1 MVVSRTGNAS
11 REGRLPSLLYSGS
24 ASPMHRTNLT
34 SLITRYDVFLLDI
47 YGVLVSSAGALPG
60 AAEFLHRLKDGG
72 KHFLLVSNDAS
83 RSVETAIARYRSFGL
98 DVHSD
103 QFLCSGMMLADYY
116 AAHGLAGKPS
126 IVLGT
131 QDSAEYV
138 RAAGGRVVS
147 SRDQS
152 AEVIVLADDVGYPL
166 LDTVNDVVS
175 VLLARLDAGLET
187 HLVLPNPD
195 YVFPSGPQ
203 RYGVASGAIAEMI
216 ESVLRLRAPDG
227 RLRFVPLGKPHAPLF
242 EAALRRSP
250 TQDKRRIVMI
260 GDQFVTDVRG
270 AQDLGID
277 SVFIETGV
285 GRLRDAEVHGI
296 HSTWVL
302 ADLVD

>member
-1 MVVSRTGNAS
+1 
-11 REGRLPSLLYSGS
+11 
-24 ASPMHRTNLT
+24 MHRTDLT
-34 SLITRYDVFLLDI
+34 SLIARYDVFLLDI

-60 AAEFLHRLKDGG
+60 APQFLRRLRDAG

-83 RSVETAIARYRSFGL
+83 RSVDTALIRYSSFGL
-98 DVHSD
+98 ELSRD

-116 AAHGLAGKPS
+116 AARGWSGKPT

-147 SRDQS
+147 SRDES

-166 LDTVNDVVS
+166 LETSNDVVS
-175 VLLARLDAGLET
+175 VLLARLDAGLHTE
-187 HLVLPNPD
+187 LVLPNPD
-195 YVFPSGPQ
+195 HVFPSGPQ
-203 RYGVASGAIAEMI
+203 RYGIASGAIAAMI
-216 ESVLRLRAPDG
+216 EAVLRLRAPNG
-227 RLRFVPLGKPHAPLF
+227 ELRFVPLGKPHAPIF

-250 TQDKRRIVMI
+250 IRDKRRIVMI

-270 AQDLGID
+270 ARDIGID

-302 ADLVD
+302 SGLAE